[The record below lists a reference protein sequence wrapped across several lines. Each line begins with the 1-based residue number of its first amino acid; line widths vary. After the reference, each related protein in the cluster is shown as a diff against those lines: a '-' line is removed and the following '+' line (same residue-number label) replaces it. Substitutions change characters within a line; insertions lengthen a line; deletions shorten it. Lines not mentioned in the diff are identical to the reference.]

1 MLFSR
6 LRRSVR
12 IQKTG
17 HHATGHATG
26 RTTGHTTVT
35 PKTEERRPSFDS
47 AWTLTGGSSLD
58 LCECKQLGM
67 EILHTIAGI
76 PSFSE
81 FETKESGL
89 LCLED
94 MISLFDKMSLCQ
106 KCSEHEHSPE
116 FLGILCNKILAQCQL
131 FRGFL
136 NEMLEQNDQDQQSL
150 LQRDYATA
158 TSQERMSLLC
168 SLTYLQMKRLYG
180 CVARLNEKLEEEST
194 FDEDS
199 WSHLRGQCFQLA
211 IDSATLCSRATYFRN
226 SVFW

>member
-1 MLFSR
+1 
-6 LRRSVR
+6 
-12 IQKTG
+12 
-17 HHATGHATG
+17 
-26 RTTGHTTVT
+26 
-35 PKTEERRPSFDS
+35 
-47 AWTLTGGSSLD
+47 
-58 LCECKQLGM
+58 M

-94 MISLFDKMSLCQ
+94 TISLLEKMSLCP
-106 KCSEHEHSPE
+106 KCSEHEHSPD
-116 FLGILCNKILAQCQL
+116 FLSILCNKVLAQCQL

-136 NEMLEQNDQDQQSL
+136 NEMLEQKDQEDHQSL
-150 LQRDYATA
+150 LQRDYTVA

-168 SLTYLQMKRLYG
+168 SLTYLQMKKLHG
-180 CVARLNEKLEEEST
+180 CVARLNEKLEEQST

-199 WSHLRGQCFQLA
+199 WLNLRGQCFQLA
-211 IDSATLCSRATYFRN
+211 MDSATLCSRATYFRN

>member
-1 MLFSR
+1 M
-6 LRRSVR
+6 R

-17 HHATGHATG
+17 HTTGHATGHATENIAKDAK
-26 RTTGHTTVT
+26 TT
-35 PKTEERRPSFDS
+35 PKTEEHRPSFDS

-58 LCECKQLGM
+58 LCDCKQLGM

-94 MISLFDKMSLCQ
+94 MIGLLEKMSLCP
-106 KCSEHEHSPE
+106 KCSDHEHSPD
-116 FLGILCNKILAQCQL
+116 FLGILCNKVLAQCQS

-136 NEMLEQNDQDQQSL
+136 SEMLEQNDQQDQQSL

-168 SLTYLQMKRLYG
+168 SLNYLQMKKLYS
-180 CVARLNEKLEEEST
+180 CVARLNEKLEEQSA

-211 IDSATLCSRATYFRN
+211 MDSATLCSRATYFRN